1 MAMIIDEEEYKLIDE
16 LKDLKLSYKETSD
29 KFKHTKGDI
38 AIYKHNLDVLKVKFV
53 ETFET
58 WFVRKYGIKIE
69 DHELK
74 LEKVNFFK
82 SRANMV

>member
-16 LKDLKLSYKETSD
+16 LKDLKISYKENSD
-29 KFKHTKGDI
+29 KFKHTKAEI
-38 AIYKHNLDVLKVKFV
+38 AIHKHNLDVLKVKFV

-58 WFVRKYGIKIE
+58 WFQRKYGIKIE

-74 LEKVNFFK
+74 LEKVIFPY
-82 SRANMV
+82 SRVNME